1 MAHLPLISSFGFT
14 YFHLLTIIIED
25 SQEREKMHMCDQLL
39 LRTMAEYKST
49 KRETG
54 WKMRELEKDF
64 FSKR

>member
-54 WKMRELEKDF
+54 
-64 FSKR
+64 